1 MKLGGVWAVPL
12 VLFVVGLYAAVLW
25 LPLLGFL
32 IWLLVRQ
39 PKCRRMFGVLGGG
52 WMLCLALLLG
62 GWTASER
69 WGVRLRDWLVTGP
82 AGLSAVIA
90 VGLFALTAWYGGKQ
104 LSRRWKRRLLCVGSA
119 LSVLAVASWSVF
131 WIGLTASAETVGT
144 WEGQKVVM
152 QRSTWM
158 ETSYSYYQYQGPF
171 VLGDYLGSSLSPWAE
186 NKDLRGG

>member
-1 MKLGGVWAVPL
+1 
-12 VLFVVGLYAAVLW
+12 
-25 LPLLGFL
+25 
-32 IWLLVRQ
+32 
-39 PKCRRMFGVLGGG
+39 
-52 WMLCLALLLG
+52 MLCLALLLG

-82 AGLSAVIA
+82 AGLSEVIA

-131 WIGLTASAETVGT
+131 WIGLAASAETVGT